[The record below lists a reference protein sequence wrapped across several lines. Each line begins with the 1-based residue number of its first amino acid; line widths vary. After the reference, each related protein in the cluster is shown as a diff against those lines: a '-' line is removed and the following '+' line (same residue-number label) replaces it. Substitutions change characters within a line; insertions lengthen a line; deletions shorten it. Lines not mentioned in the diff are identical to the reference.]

1 MAAQESKG
9 TYKTKSYTRRAQQN
23 YTHSRDKIQFN
34 IDKGEKSRWL
44 AVGLDYPEIT
54 RIIREEYKRRIGATD
69 ITPQQEPIQEPEVI
83 EQPESQTTPE
93 PQPEEK
99 SFMPKPT
106 QASINFFD

>member
-9 TYKTKSYTRRAQQN
+9 AYKTKSYTRRAQQN
-23 YTHSRDKIQFN
+23 YTHSRDKVQFN
-34 IDKGEKSRWL
+34 IDKGEKTRWF
-44 AVGLDYPEIT
+44 AVGLDYNEIK

-69 ITPQQEPIQEPEVI
+69 IMPQKEPEPQPEVI
-83 EQPESQTTPE
+83 EQPEA
-93 PQPEEK
+93 QPEEK

>member
-1 MAAQESKG
+1 MAH
-9 TYKTKSYTRRAQQN
+9 KTKEYTRRAVDK
-23 YTHSRDKIQFN
+23 YTNQHDRIGFY
-34 IDKGEKSRWL
+34 IDKGEKARWL
-44 AVGLDYPEIT
+44 AVGLDNPEIT

-83 EQPESQTTPE
+83 EQPEEQTTPE

>member
-1 MAAQESKG
+1 MAQP
-9 TYKTKSYTRRAQQN
+9 KTKAYTRRAIDN
-23 YTHSRDKIQFN
+23 YQKKFDKVQFN
-34 IDKGEKSRWL
+34 IDKGEKARWL
-44 AVGLDYPEIT
+44 AVGLDNPEIT

-83 EQPESQTTPE
+83 EQPEAQTTPE

-106 QASINFFD
+106 KASINFFD